1 MQKLDLQIVL
11 PLTKNSPE
19 VDLTL
24 PTDPKTEIGEAI
36 LEKGTEITTEAIPG
50 KEAVITTEAIQEVE
64 TETLEVEIEAILGE
78 EIDLTTETVQGA
90 EIEATGVE
98 IEAIPETETL
108 KVRDEMILEKDKAVL
123 RIIGSRI

>member
-1 MQKLDLQIVL
+1 MQIVL

-24 PTDPKTEIGEAI
+24 PTDPKTEIG
-36 LEKGTEITTEAIPG
+36 EAIPG